1 MHWWWECWMCW
12 SLAGGHMLWLAHLVW
27 RLECSREG
35 LLAGLGKPGDS
46 YLYVTMQ
53 KARSF
58 TERV

>member
-1 MHWWWECWMCW
+1 MCW